1 MYLFLLPL
9 LLGFASDWASAFTT
23 AYSRRWGERRGQ
35 MITFLLRMV
44 SGIPLWFIGLVVA
57 IWTPAADLLRPG
69 LVGAALGW
77 ILVLGGCAP
86 MILGLLALRF
96 SAALP
101 AASDA
106 LVDHGIYAHIRHP
119 IYAGMLLEFFGL
131 ALLSPKPT
139 AILACALGLL
149 WAYVQARLEELDLVQ
164 RIPAYRAYMQRVP
177 RFVPRFP
184 KKSRP
189 ASPGD

>member
-9 LLGFASDWASAFTT
+9 LLGFVSDWASAFTT
-23 AYSRRWGERRGQ
+23 AYARRWGERRGQ
-35 MITFLLRMV
+35 ALTFLLRMV

-57 IWTPAADLLRPG
+57 IRMPSADLLRPG
-69 LVGAALGW
+69 LLGAALGW
-77 ILVLGGCAP
+77 VLVVGGCAP

-96 SAALP
+96 PAALP

-119 IYAGMLLEFFGL
+119 IYAGMLLEFLGL
-131 ALLSPKPT
+131 ALLGPKPT
-139 AILACALGLL
+139 ALLACALGLV

-164 RIPAYRAYMQRVP
+164 RIPAYRAYMRHVP
-177 RFVPRFP
+177 RFVPRFSGISHP
-184 KKSRP
+184 PS
-189 ASPGD
+189 SDN